1 MADQQLREAQKEAR
15 AEAAPFVLLT
25 AGVLV
30 LMGFLS
36 LWLRWDVLGRNLWWV
51 WLVLAVPELLTA
63 LALLP
68 RAGRGKSEQRRRR
81 LVIGLIATVIVG
93 SLVGLALM
101 VASLVRYGG
110 ALSGAQLLASA
121 AALLLT
127 NVVAFA
133 LAFWE
138 LDCGGPV
145 ARAHLRRRQSPDF
158 QFPQDENPQLAGP
171 GWAPQLLDYAYLSLT
186 NSIAFSP
193 TDAMPLS
200 RRAKALMA
208 VESALSFG
216 TILVVAARAI
226 NILR

>member
-1 MADQQLREAQKEAR
+1 MADQQLREAQLEAR
-15 AEAAPFVLLT
+15 GEAAPFVLVT
-25 AGVLV
+25 AGVLI
-30 LMGFLS
+30 LMGLLS
-36 LWLRWDVLGRNLWWV
+36 RSLGWDVLGRELWWV

-68 RAGRGKSEQRRRR
+68 GVGRGRGEPRRH

-121 AALLLT
+121 AALLFT

-145 ARAHLRRRQSPDF
+145 ARSHARRERPDF
-158 QFPQDENPQLAGP
+158 QFAQDENPQLAVL

-193 TDAMPLS
+193 TDVMPLS
-200 RRAKALMA
+200 RGAKTLMA
-208 VESALSFG
+208 LESVLSFG
-216 TILVVAARAI
+216 AILVVAARAI

>member
-1 MADQQLREAQKEAR
+1 MDQPLREAQKEAR

-36 LWLRWDVLGRNLWWV
+36 LSLSWDLLGRDLWWV
-51 WLVLAVPELLTA
+51 WLVLAAPELLAA
-63 LALLP
+63 LALF
-68 RAGRGKSEQRRRR
+68 AGVGRGASGYNRRR
-81 LVIGLIATVIVG
+81 LVIGLIAMVIVG

-101 VASLVRYGG
+101 VASLLRYGG
-110 ALSGAQLLASA
+110 GLSGAQLLASA

-145 ARAHLRRRQSPDF
+145 ARSLADRRRGPDF
-158 QFPQDENPQLAGP
+158 QFPQDENPTLARP
-171 GWAPQLLDYAYLSLT
+171 GWAPQLFDYAYLSLT

-193 TDAMPLS
+193 TDVMPLS

>member
-1 MADQQLREAQKEAR
+1 MADQLREAQKEAR

-36 LWLRWDVLGRNLWWV
+36 LWLRWDLLGRNLWWV
-51 WLVLAVPELLTA
+51 WLVLAAPELLAA
-63 LALLP
+63 LALFSGV
-68 RAGRGKSEQRRRR
+68 GRGGSGDKRRR
-81 LVIGLIATVIVG
+81 LVIGLIAMVILG

-101 VASLVRYGG
+101 VASLLRYGG
-110 ALSGAQLLASA
+110 GLSGAQLLASA

-145 ARAHLRRRQSPDF
+145 ARARLRRRGRPDF
-158 QFPQDENPQLAGP
+158 QFPQDENPQLARP
-171 GWAPQLLDYAYLSLT
+171 DWAPQLLDYAYLSLT

-216 TILVVAARAI
+216 TVLVVAARAI